1 MLDAKVGKM
10 PNSRLRIEKFVFFR
24 WDKMLV
30 DVDVIRDAIRN
41 KRIEFGRIQM

>member
-1 MLDAKVGKM
+1 MLRLERCRIVVCESR
-10 PNSRLRIEKFVFFR
+10 NSFFFR